1 MNQNPDKIYETMV
14 PKILDIRYWRT
25 VIPEKYETNEMSPV
39 FSSAYCIERVSKA
52 QHKREDP
59 CKAWQPPLFEKRIW
73 SPGRPRQPEFPGQRT
88 REERAARK
96 ERERPR
102 DLQKPLKTLVSLQ
115 LTVDYCMCV
124 TSHPRPR
131 KELSKEL
138 EQSFRFMWPN
148 QVHLPDVLQAR
159 CWDGKVCSRERIY
172 LWGNQVRSGE
182 NNSEIHLPDSKG
194 LRVFVEIKKQGSP
207 RYAEH
212 GEG

>member
-1 MNQNPDKIYETMV
+1 
-14 PKILDIRYWRT
+14 
-25 VIPEKYETNEMSPV
+25 MSPV

-59 CKAWQPPLFEKRIW
+59 CKAWQPPLVEKRIW

-88 REERAARK
+88 REEWAARK

-148 QVHLPDVLQAR
+148 QVQVTYYLGKCVSNLNIVALVGSNLGYSEQRTLLVQQAADVWMNLGHTVHL
-159 CWDGKVCSRERIY
+159 G
-172 LWGNQVRSGE
+172 
-182 NNSEIHLPDSKG
+182 
-194 LRVFVEIKKQGSP
+194 
-207 RYAEH
+207 
-212 GEG
+212 